1 MASTE
6 AYSLWMALVLEL
18 PAVIFGSCCF
28 WRLILSTT
36 DLLESGVSLSG
47 DTSGVVYFPD
57 VKSGSD
63 YYLDYYIQCK
73 YHIVLIFTLVR
84 LFHLMLLD
92 AVAATFGSYRSDLF
106 SLVPRC
112 A

>member
-6 AYSLWMALVLEL
+6 AYSLWMALILEL

-63 YYLDYYIQCK
+63 YYLNYYIQS
-73 YHIVLIFTLVR
+73 
-84 LFHLMLLD
+84 
-92 AVAATFGSYRSDLF
+92 ATFGSYRSDLF
-106 SLVPRC
+106 SLIPRY